1 MAEKK
6 FSVTKNNRDKVGFL
20 GVQGEYLVI
29 PQAVKVG
36 KKEVPVVRV
45 SSNAFQCETEI
56 QTVAILEGAVEEIGE
71 AAMLEQLA
79 EECTELAKAALKMA
93 RIIRKENPTPVTEKD
108 AIANIREE
116 YTDVVQCAGE
126 LSLTVDEEQMARKH
140 ERWEKRVRDRT

>member
-1 MAEKK
+1 MK
-6 FSVTKNNRDKVGFL
+6 
-20 GVQGEYLVI
+20 I
-29 PQAVKVG
+29 
-36 KKEVPVVRV
+36 
-45 SSNAFQCETEI
+45 I
-56 QTVAILEGAVEEIGE
+56 EEIGE

-93 RIIRKENPTPVTEKD
+93 RIIRKENPTPVTEKE

-140 ERWEKRVRDRT
+140 ERWEKRVRDSR

>member
-1 MAEKK
+1 MK
-6 FSVTKNNRDKVGFL
+6 
-20 GVQGEYLVI
+20 I
-29 PQAVKVG
+29 
-36 KKEVPVVRV
+36 
-45 SSNAFQCETEI
+45 I
-56 QTVAILEGAVEEIGE
+56 EEIGE

-108 AIANIREE
+108 
-116 YTDVVQCAGE
+116 VVQCAGE

>member
-1 MAEKK
+1 MK
-6 FSVTKNNRDKVGFL
+6 
-20 GVQGEYLVI
+20 I
-29 PQAVKVG
+29 
-36 KKEVPVVRV
+36 
-45 SSNAFQCETEI
+45 I
-56 QTVAILEGAVEEIGE
+56 EEIGE

-116 YTDVVQCAGE
+116 YTDVVQCAVQCAGE

>member
-1 MAEKK
+1 MK
-6 FSVTKNNRDKVGFL
+6 
-20 GVQGEYLVI
+20 I
-29 PQAVKVG
+29 
-36 KKEVPVVRV
+36 
-45 SSNAFQCETEI
+45 I
-56 QTVAILEGAVEEIGE
+56 EEIGE

-140 ERWEKRVRDRT
+140 ERWEKRGGIEHDTIQALHKGTARIGSEI